1 MSDKGLEYQK
11 IMNGLGRIPG
21 LNLPIPGLGPSG
33 YNPNAAK
40 AKSNGNRER
49 MESLPVP
56 EMRQTLQESLPRR
69 RTIAEAK
76 ENLSVEDKNIFLQT
90 LKAFFEHHAKTNSS
104 LEESKDFLLS
114 LEEVVM
120 RNRGN
125 QFLEKA
131 YVQFLEAA
139 QDFDLARGHLRMVI
153 KNTAE
158 YIKSM

>member
-40 AKSNGNRER
+40 AKPNGNREQV
-49 MESLPVP
+49 ESLPLP
-56 EMRQTLQESLPRR
+56 MMRNPLQESQPRR
-69 RTIAEAK
+69 KTIAEAK
-76 ENLSVEDKNIFLQT
+76 ENLSIEDKQIFLQT
-90 LKAFFEHHAKTNSS
+90 LKAFFESHARTASS
-104 LEESKDFLLS
+104 LEESQDILQS
-114 LEEVVM
+114 LESIVM

-131 YVQFLEAA
+131 YVQFLEAVN
-139 QDFDLARGHLRMVI
+139 DFDLARGHLKMVI